1 MTNTI
6 NAYLEQ
12 KILSAD
18 PIETVRMLYQAAII
32 RTRDARRCL
41 AEGNVSERTRYVNQ
55 VFDILNEL
63 NLSLDYERGG
73 DLSIQLARLYDYMQR
88 RLLEANSGQA
98 DAPLAEV
105 IALLS
110 TVGEAWEILAKGAE
124 PPPSSVREWSSAP
137 VVIEMESYSPQRRS
151 L

>member
-1 MTNTI
+1 MTNAI

-32 RTRDARRCL
+32 RTRDARRAL
-41 AEGNVSERTRYVNQ
+41 AEGNIAERTRCINQ

-63 NLSLDYERGG
+63 NQSLDFEKGGSLSL
-73 DLSIQLARLYDYMQR
+73 QLARLYDYMQR
-88 RLLEANSGQA
+88 RLIEANGAQT

-105 IALLS
+105 VALLS
-110 TVGEAWEILAKGAE
+110 TVGEAWEVLAKAAE
-124 PPPSSVREWSSAP
+124 PVSNVREWANAP
-137 VVIEMESYSPQRRS
+137 LPPIETESYAPQGRY